1 MKRSF
6 WKKLHGYLGSADET
20 VILEPSQKIRLSGK
34 RTRIPLSGFPI
45 FEVEMGKQRLYVYPD
60 LSIDERARRN
70 PCDFIL
76 FDPQRYGS
84 GISHFLRLRPGK
96 TLVIDRNTEYQAHA
110 FSSPRDAFR
119 RHFSVVHEG
128 DALVFRDPVSE
139 LGTYLSRIFEEQDVF
154 HIPDRRAGALKRVSA
169 IFGGPIEALPPAE
182 ALDTLRQ
189 VNRCLRNQAHCPKDS
204 LGNAGGVLQLP
215 PHLTPILLGDLH
227 GQLDN
232 LLKIL
237 SENNYLESL
246 EKGEAALIML
256 GDAVHPE
263 EDGKLEDMH
272 SSLLMM
278 DLIFKLK
285 LQFPDQ
291 VFYIVGNHDS
301 FSIDVMKQ
309 GVPQGILWEKHI
321 TASRGEDYKAEM
333 ELFYRQSPLVAV
345 SQDFIACHAGPA
357 RGKISME
364 TLVNV
369 RQFPDIVHDI
379 TWNRIRSARF
389 PAGYYRGDVRRFRK
403 RLGARTDTPFIVGHH
418 PYSEI
423 GTLWLNAGNIDHHHI
438 LISARP
444 DFIGLFT
451 RIDGELVPEF
461 YPTEPLT
468 AWLNEHTRTG

>member
-189 VNRCLRNQAHCPKDS
+189 VNRCLKPIARR
-204 LGNAGGVLQLP
+204 
-215 PHLTPILLGDLH
+215 ILLATPGGFCSCHPTL
-227 GQLDN
+227 LRSCSAICTDN
-232 LLKIL
+232 LTTCSRYLVKTTTWRVLK
-237 SENNYLESL
+237 
-246 EKGEAALIML
+246 
-256 GDAVHPE
+256 
-263 EDGKLEDMH
+263 
-272 SSLLMM
+272 
-278 DLIFKLK
+278 
-285 LQFPDQ
+285 
-291 VFYIVGNHDS
+291 
-301 FSIDVMKQ
+301 
-309 GVPQGILWEKHI
+309 
-321 TASRGEDYKAEM
+321 KAK
-333 ELFYRQSPLVAV
+333 PL
-345 SQDFIACHAGPA
+345 
-357 RGKISME
+357 
-364 TLVNV
+364 
-369 RQFPDIVHDI
+369 
-379 TWNRIRSARF
+379 
-389 PAGYYRGDVRRFRK
+389 
-403 RLGARTDTPFIVGHH
+403 
-418 PYSEI
+418 
-423 GTLWLNAGNIDHHHI
+423 
-438 LISARP
+438 
-444 DFIGLFT
+444 
-451 RIDGELVPEF
+451 
-461 YPTEPLT
+461 
-468 AWLNEHTRTG
+468 